1 MSFYKFKN
9 LSDDTAE
16 IQIYGE
22 IVETIPKSW
31 WTGNPIDGL
40 FFVSKDFN
48 EQIEKLKNKS
58 KITMRI
64 NSPGGDLFV
73 GIGVYN
79 RLKQLKEETGV
90 EIDVIV
96 EGLAASAAGLIACAG
111 DNVRIGTGAV
121 FMAHQA
127 SFTVIDS
134 IMETDCETMLNALK
148 ACNKAVADILA
159 QKSGKPVEE
168 IYETIKEEIWL
179 TGQEAVDF
187 GVADSLLEEKEP
199 KESKPYIAQNNIYS
213 NGKVFAIKNYIANA
227 DKHFSVHNEI
237 DNVANSLIDDE
248 GTKINK
254 EDKPMAQELTI
265 TVDALKANYPDIVKD
280 IEGEAVKNAIKNE
293 RKRQQEIDEIAP
305 MIADKT
311 ALNEAKYGDNDI
323 SAEKLLYNA
332 AKASKEKGADFFTA
346 AVADNHTSGAM
357 KIATDPTDTKDD
369 DTVKV
374 KNEIAAAVEIYNKN
388 KEV

>member
-1 MSFYKFKN
+1 MPFYKFKN
-9 LSDDTAE
+9 LSNDTAE

-22 IVETIPKSW
+22 IVETIPKDW
-31 WTGNPIDGL
+31 WTGTEKDGL
-40 FFVSKDFN
+40 FFASKDFN

-73 GIGVYN
+73 GVGIYN
-79 RLKQLKEETGV
+79 RLKQLKQETGA

-127 SFTVIDS
+127 SFTVFDS

-159 QKSGKPVEE
+159 QKSGKPVDE

-199 KESKPYIAQNNIYS
+199 KESKPYIKQNNIYS

-357 KIATDPTDTKDD
+357 KVATDPTDTAEDE
-369 DTVKV
+369 TAKV
-374 KNEIAAAVEIYNKN
+374 ENEIAAAVEMYNKN
-388 KEV
+388 KEA